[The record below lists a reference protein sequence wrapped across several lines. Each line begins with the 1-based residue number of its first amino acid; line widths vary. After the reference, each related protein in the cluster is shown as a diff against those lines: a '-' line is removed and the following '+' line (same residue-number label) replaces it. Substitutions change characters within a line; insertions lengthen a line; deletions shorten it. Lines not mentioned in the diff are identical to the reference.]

1 MEKEWTASPKVRRK
15 LFPQPITL
23 IWNKRKAEMKRTIL
37 GIIAFTAM
45 AGAVVLSAQVAQDS
59 SPVQAPAAAQAPV
72 TAPVPAPALTAD
84 EVVNKSLDAVGG
96 KDAISKIK
104 TMSMEGTMQVMGT
117 EAPTTTITVDGVG
130 IKSVSEFNGT
140 KIISCYTDKGGWSV
154 NPMAGAADP
163 TPMPDDQYNS
173 GKAGI
178 YVGGLLYDYAAKGS
192 AIELASKDD
201 KTYTI
206 KLTTKEKVKYTFV
219 IDAKT
224 FLVNTMTTDGQ
235 MQGQPVTI
243 TTSFSDYRKTETGF
257 MVPYG
262 IGLDL
267 GQFQLSITVK
277 KIELNKTIDPA
288 IFAMPKA
295 GA

>member
-1 MEKEWTASPKVRRK
+1 
-15 LFPQPITL
+15 
-23 IWNKRKAEMKRTIL
+23 MKRIL
-37 GIIAFTAM
+37 LGNIAFTAL
-45 AGAVVLSAQVAQDS
+45 AGAVALSAQVS
-59 SPVQAPAAAQAPV
+59 SPVQAPAPAQV
-72 TAPVPAPALTAD
+72 SVQVPGPALTAE
-84 EVVNKSLDAVGG
+84 EVVKKNLEAVGG

-104 TMSMEGTMQVMGT
+104 SFSMEGSMQVMGS

-130 IKSVSEFNGT
+130 TKQESLFNGT
-140 KIISCYTDKGGWSV
+140 KIISCYTDKGGWLV
-154 NPMAGAADP
+154 NPMMGAADP
-163 TPMPDDQYNS
+163 TPMPDDQYNT

-192 AIELASKDD
+192 AIELAGKDD

-224 FLVNTMTTDGQ
+224 YLVNTMTTDGQ

-243 TTSFSDYRKTETGF
+243 TTSYSDYRKTETGF

-262 IGLDL
+262 IGLDF
-267 GQFQLSITVK
+267 GQFQLSITVQK
-277 KIELNKTIDPA
+277 VELNKTIDPA

>member
-1 MEKEWTASPKVRRK
+1 
-15 LFPQPITL
+15 
-23 IWNKRKAEMKRTIL
+23 
-37 GIIAFTAM
+37 M
-45 AGAVVLSAQVAQDS
+45 AGAVALPAQVS
-59 SPVQAPAAAQAPV
+59 SPVQAPASAQV
-72 TAPVPAPALTAD
+72 SGQVSGQVSAPALTAD
-84 EVVNKSLDAVGG
+84 EVVNKYLDAVGG

-130 IKSVSEFNGT
+130 MKSVSEFNGT

-219 IDAKT
+219 FDGKT
-224 FLVNTMTTDGQ
+224 FLVNTMITDGQ

-243 TTSFSDYRKTETGF
+243 TTSYSDYRKTETGF

-277 KIELNKTIDPA
+277 KVELNKTIDPA

>member
-1 MEKEWTASPKVRRK
+1 
-15 LFPQPITL
+15 
-23 IWNKRKAEMKRTIL
+23 MKRIIL
-37 GIIAFTAM
+37 GILAFTAM
-45 AGAVVLSAQVAQDS
+45 GGAASLWAQVS
-59 SPVQAPAAAQAPV
+59 SPVQAPAPAQV
-72 TAPVPAPALTAD
+72 SAPALTAD
-84 EVVNKSLDAVGG
+84 EVVNKYLDAVGG
-96 KDAISKIK
+96 KDAISKVK
-104 TMSMEGTMQVMGT
+104 TMSVEGTMQVMGND
-117 EAPTTTITVDGVG
+117 APTTTITVDGVG
-130 IKSVSEFNGT
+130 TKQESDFNGT
-140 KIISCYTDKGGWSV
+140 KIISCYTDKGGWAV
-154 NPMAGAADP
+154 NPMAGASDP

-178 YVGGLLYDYAAKGS
+178 YVGGPLYNYADKGS
-192 AIELASKDD
+192 TIELASKDD

-224 FLVNTMTTDGQ
+224 NLVNTMSTEGQ

-243 TTSFSDYRKTETGF
+243 AASYSDYRKTETGF
-257 MVPYG
+257 MVPYS

-277 KIELNKTIDPA
+277 KVELNKTIDPA